1 MKPASKAK
9 EHVNKILEVGK
20 EKGYIT
26 YKQVNDILPDEV
38 VSSEEIDDILLML
51 GENDIKI
58 VDQEEKAATLP
69 DSDKESGAGAPG
81 AIVEDDDEEEEFEKS
96 FETAGVETRMG
107 DPVKMYL
114 HEMGRIP
121 LLTREE
127 EISIAKRIEAGEFK
141 V

>member
-1 MKPASKAK
+1 MKPQTKAK
-9 EHVNKILEVGK
+9 EHVTKILAVGK

-69 DSDKESGAGAPG
+69 DSDKESGADAPG
-81 AIVEDDDEEEEFEKS
+81 AIVEDDDDDDEFEKS
-96 FETAGVETRMG
+96 FETAGVETRM
-107 DPVKMYL
+107 
-114 HEMGRIP
+114 
-121 LLTREE
+121 
-127 EISIAKRIEAGEFK
+127 
-141 V
+141 